1 MIKNIIGYEG
11 LYVINDSNID
21 DETVFGIIQN
31 HFIKTRINN
40 KGYKTVVLS
49 KNGVGKTYSL
59 HRLLAEAFIPNPD
72 NKPCVDHIKPVSEGG
87 TNNVEN
93 LRWAT
98 EKENSNNSKTL
109 EHNSFSHKGEKHN
122 NYGKHLSVATKDKIA
137 DSQSKQVCQ
146 YTLDDKLVKIW
157 KSTKECGENGFNQGH
172 VAECCRGERNKHKNY
187 KWKYC

>member
-1 MIKNIIGYEG
+1 MKQVDIKDFENYQITDDGRVWSKNSNRFLSLNKGKNGYY
-11 LYVINDSNID
+11 LANLW
-21 DETVFGIIQN
+21 
-31 HFIKTRINN
+31 KNN
-40 KGYKTVVLS
+40 KNYTKSV
-49 KNGVGKTYSL
+49 
-59 HRLLAEAFIPNPD
+59 HRLVAEAFIPNPD

-93 LRWAT
+93 LRWTT